1 MRILSFELFSMISI
15 SFSVWNN
22 FFKEIDWSISSGST
36 LAPISLNL
44 DAIRIAFIES
54 PPWDRK
60 SFSKSKSLLF
70 NSLFKILIK
79 LLLPLEFSID
89 WEFGNNSYK
98 LLHPKILSE
107 SIIIDFSANFEE
119 ILIALIESP
128 PCSKKLSEKLTF
140 LFNTLSITDFI
151 SSDLSNFLKIAFLNS
166 HLIVKILSVSKISI
180 VISNGDFFDF
190 IGICFKKPSSSVFTL
205 LNAKNTSNK
214 GFLV

>member
-1 MRILSFELFSMISI
+1 M
-15 SFSVWNN
+15 
-22 FFKEIDWSISSGST
+22 
-36 LAPISLNL
+36 
-44 DAIRIAFIES
+44 
-54 PPWDRK
+54 
-60 SFSKSKSLLF
+60 
-70 NSLFKILIK
+70 
-79 LLLPLEFSID
+79 
-89 WEFGNNSYK
+89 
-98 LLHPKILSE
+98 SE

-151 SSDLSNFLKIAFLNS
+151 SSDLSNLIIGEFIHSINSVEYSLDNLSIVSFLKIAFLNS